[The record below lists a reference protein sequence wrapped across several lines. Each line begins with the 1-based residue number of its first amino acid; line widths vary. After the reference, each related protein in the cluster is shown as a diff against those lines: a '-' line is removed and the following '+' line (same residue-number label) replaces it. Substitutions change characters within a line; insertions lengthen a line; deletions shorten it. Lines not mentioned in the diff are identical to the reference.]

1 MDDLNE
7 RGAGRKPV
15 FTEEM
20 LTELRERRAQGET
33 VNALAKAYGVSRQT
47 ISRYLHQT
55 SEPVE
60 NIYRSLRR
68 WREWNRCFH
77 GVKTTDYLLRLD
89 FMCEEECC
97 TMILADFRHQRIEI
111 VNTTDDIIHRAFGI
125 KAKPDWTDFE
135 LFLEDRC
142 VPRSRDHIR
151 LILKDLGL
159 DFYDPLA
166 IIEKTGGRMAEDHQW
181 IRFSYLD
188 PQAR

>member
-1 MDDLNE
+1 MNALNE
-7 RGAGRKPV
+7 RGAGRKPI

-20 LTELRERRAQGET
+20 LTELRQRRAQGET
-33 VNALAKAYGVSRQT
+33 TAALAADYGVSRQT
-47 ISRYLHQT
+47 ISKYLHQT
-55 SEPVE
+55 SEPSE
-60 NIYRSLRR
+60 NIYRTIRKWQEFNRR
-68 WREWNRCFH
+68 FHHVETRE
-77 GVKTTDYLLRLD
+77 YMLRLD

-97 TMILADFRHQRIEI
+97 TMILADFAKERIEI

-125 KAKPDWTDFE
+125 KARPTWEDFE

-151 LILKDLGL
+151 LILKDMGL
-159 DFYDPLA
+159 DFYDPMA

-181 IRFSYLD
+181 IRLAYLD